1 MAAEE
6 TTVTLIVRPGIDLQ
20 RSEGLKTM
28 LKTVCG
34 SVSGMIFTA
43 VMDGNGKA
51 DIRIS
56 YLKMAMDTQDGVEA
70 IMDHFEILDTQRS
83 EERRVGK
90 ECRSRW
96 SPYH

>member
-70 IMDHFEILDTQRS
+70 IMDHFEILDTQSQRPFIWVLLS
-83 EERRVGK
+83 EFIKGR
-90 ECRSRW
+90 
-96 SPYH
+96 

>member
-56 YLKMAMDTQDGVEA
+56 YLKMADRKSTRLNSSHLVISYA
-70 IMDHFEILDTQRS
+70 VFCLKKKKSYLS
-83 EERRVGK
+83 ELHRVSGY
-90 ECRSRW
+90 R
-96 SPYH
+96 